1 MAEMRNASTTPNATT
16 QQPTHNMNL
25 LPEAQAQAQLS
36 QISTAQ
42 DSTPLSPQPN
52 QATSTPTLPTKPT
65 PSTNRRHKRTPR
77 APSPSTTAR
86 ASLIDQI
93 MRESNHTPH
102 YTSPSNSAPRPS
114 SSTHFDPDAAAAEA
128 FKTEFLAQAEARN
141 LSRRQPAVNA
151 SSGSAAA
158 GAVPS
163 GPKLGGSRAARERM
177 RAVEEAK
184 GKK

>member
-1 MAEMRNASTTPNATT
+1 MRNASTTPNATT
-16 QQPTHNMNL
+16 QHLAHNMNL
-25 LPEAQAQAQLS
+25 RPEAQAQAQLS
-36 QISTAQ
+36 QISTGQ

-52 QATSTPTLPTKPT
+52 AATSTPTLPTKPN
-65 PSTNRRHKRTPR
+65 PSNRRHKRTPR

-102 YTSPSNSAPRPS
+102 YTSPSNSGPKPS

-141 LSRRQPAVNA
+141 LSRRQPAINA

>member
-65 PSTNRRHKRTPR
+65 PST
-77 APSPSTTAR
+77 TAR

-93 MRESNHTPH
+93 MHESNHTPH
-102 YTSPSNSAPRPS
+102 YTSPSNSAPKPS

>member
-1 MAEMRNASTTPNATT
+1 MPNTTS
-16 QQPTHNMNL
+16 QQPSSTRGSQ
-25 LPEAQAQAQLS
+25 PSASVQAQNS
-36 QISTAQ
+36 HGCTGQ
-42 DSTPLSPQPN
+42 DSTPLSPQQSPPS
-52 QATSTPTLPTKPT
+52 QAMSKPPTTSK
-65 PSTNRRHKRTPR
+65 PSTRRHGRPPR
-77 APSPSTTAR
+77 QPSPSTTAR

-102 YTSPSNSAPRPS
+102 YTPAANTSHITSDSNK
-114 SSTHFDPDAAAAEA
+114 HLDPDAAAAEA
-128 FKTEFLAQAEARN
+128 FKADFLAQAEARN
-141 LSRRQPAVNA
+141 LSRRQPAANA
-151 SSGSAAA
+151 SAGSAAA

>member
-16 QQPTHNMNL
+16 QQPSHISSVQ
-25 LPEAQAQAQLS
+25 PESHVLAQLS
-36 QISTAQ
+36 PPSTGR
-42 DSTPLSPQPN
+42 DSTPISPQPN
-52 QATSTPTLPTKPT
+52 QATSTPTLPTKLT
-65 PSTNRRHKRTPR
+65 TANRRHNRTR
-77 APSPSTTAR
+77 RLPSPSTTAR

-102 YTSPSNSAPRPS
+102 YTSPSNSAPNPS
-114 SSTHFDPDAAAAEA
+114 NSHFDPDAAAAEA
-128 FKTEFLAQAEARN
+128 FKMEFLAQAEARN